1 MAKKKNPSK
10 VQGSGKLT
18 KDTRPGL
25 SNNAISW
32 LLALFA
38 FVLYANTINHGYVL
52 DDNLAMANNP
62 KVAKGISGIFEIFSQ
77 PYRENCFGGCLYR
90 PLTLTTFALEWTVAP
105 KKPLIGHW
113 MNVLWYA
120 ATALLLFH
128 TLRRFFD
135 NRSTWISIVATTL
148 FIAHPVHTEVV
159 ANIKSRDEIL
169 STFFVILTLY
179 WFVRWYQR
187 PAVKY
192 VVFTAVSYLA
202 ALLSKEGAITMI
214 AVFPFVGW
222 IFFQQKFLTSLKHS
236 WWILISAAI
245 FFALRGFALSGLTSP
260 EIHVID
266 NPMVEA
272 EGMERI
278 GTSMVVLGKY
288 LMLLIFP
295 FKLIN
300 DYSYNAVPLA
310 SFFSVGSLISF
321 VLYAGITA
329 FAVYGLVKRK
339 AAGFFAFA
347 FLCSIFLYSQ
357 LPMLIGTLMGER
369 LAYLPSLWFIIGVTW
384 LLFEVSKIENASW

>member
-18 KDTRPGL
+18 KDTRRGL
-25 SNNAISW
+25 SNNAIGW

-128 TLRRFFD
+128 TLRRLFA
-135 NRSTWISIVATTL
+135 NRSTWISIVATAL

-169 STFFVILTLY
+169 SAFFVILTLY

-222 IFFQQKFLTSLKHS
+222 IFFSAEIFNQLK
-236 WWILISAAI
+236 A
-245 FFALRGFALSGLTSP
+245 
-260 EIHVID
+260 
-266 NPMVEA
+266 
-272 EGMERI
+272 
-278 GTSMVVLGKY
+278 
-288 LMLLIFP
+288 
-295 FKLIN
+295 
-300 DYSYNAVPLA
+300 
-310 SFFSVGSLISF
+310 
-321 VLYAGITA
+321 
-329 FAVYGLVKRK
+329 
-339 AAGFFAFA
+339 
-347 FLCSIFLYSQ
+347 
-357 LPMLIGTLMGER
+357 
-369 LAYLPSLWFIIGVTW
+369 
-384 LLFEVSKIENASW
+384 